1 LSFFDLERWNGKI
14 FTGSWVDTGKYL
26 SSTEPAT
33 GKELATVGMAS
44 GDELATSGRAAATA
58 GRVWASRTHEER
70 AEVLRRAADLLHTH
84 AEEFRVWLQRE
95 SGKVRV
101 AAELELSLA
110 EEEIRQ
116 AVTLTAQPWG
126 QLLQTNRP
134 GRLSVARRVPLGVVA
149 VIAPWNFPLNLAMRS
164 VAPAL
169 ACGNAVILKPASET
183 VVCCGVAIARLF
195 EEAGLPPETLH
206 MLPGRGSELG
216 TSFADDPNVDML
228 SFTGST
234 PVGKNLSEAAGR
246 NLTRMVAELGG
257 NNPFVV
263 LDDADVEQAAKA
275 GAYGSFTHQGQ
286 ICMATGRHLVAESIA
301 DQYVEALASLADG
314 LTVGDPTDD
323 VDLGPIINQD
333 QVDHIDDI
341 VQRTVE
347 AGAQV
352 RAGASR
358 DGLFVRPTVLAG
370 VRPEMAAFAEEIFGP
385 VAPVTTFADDE
396 EAVQL
401 ANATPYGLVAAVH
414 SRSVLRAR
422 SVAERLEVGMV
433 HVNDQTVN
441 DEVVAPFGGRGES
454 GTGAF
459 GTLTNLDEFT
469 RWQWMTLHDHQTNP
483 AA

>member
-1 LSFFDLERWNGKI
+1 
-14 FTGSWVDTGKYL
+14 
-26 SSTEPAT
+26 
-33 GKELATVGMAS
+33 MAS

-84 AEEFRVWLQRE
+84 ADEFRIWLQRE

-195 EEAGLPPETLH
+195 EEAGLPAETLH